1 MATSRYNR
9 DRRINQGRS
18 LGTSQGFLTVRS
30 AVLSGRI
37 RTTEVIL
44 QEGQRLD
51 QIAGE
56 TYGDGRYWWVIAAAS
71 GIGFALQ
78 TPPGTV
84 LSVPGDIDE
93 VIALVR

>member
-1 MATSRYNR
+1 MNA
-9 DRRINQGRS
+9 GRS
-18 LGTSQGFLTVRS
+18 LGTAQGFLVVRN
-30 AVLSGRI
+30 AVLAGQI
-37 RTTEVIL
+37 RSSERVL

-71 GIGFALQ
+71 GVGFALQ
-78 TPPGTV
+78 TPPGTI
-84 LSVPGDIDE
+84 LSVPSNIDE